1 MLKTRLSWKKA
12 KSYHDRPAHPLPP
25 LEVGQEVRL
34 VPLKKAKNWQSG
46 SLVEQLSDGSYLVK
60 TENETIRQYGYY
72 LKPKEKPAT
81 NVVPEVSPDVA
92 KELPVTAAL
101 NGK

>member
-1 MLKTRLSWKKA
+1 MIGEHTYYHRWKLVKRLDQFS
-12 KSYHDRPAHPLPP
+12 
-25 LEVGQEVRL
+25 
-34 VPLKKAKNWQSG
+34 LKKQKNWQSG
-46 SLVEQLSDGSYLVK
+46 SLVEQLSDGSYQVK
-60 TENETIRQYGYY
+60 TENATIRQYGYY